1 MIAVYT
7 RMQDGSMARWH
18 VETDDHG
25 EAIREVEIE
34 VIGRVSKVPVL
45 ARFDR
50 QAPLMIEQP
59 EPEAA

>member
-18 VETDDHG
+18 VESDDHC

-50 QAPLMIEQP
+50 AATMVEQP